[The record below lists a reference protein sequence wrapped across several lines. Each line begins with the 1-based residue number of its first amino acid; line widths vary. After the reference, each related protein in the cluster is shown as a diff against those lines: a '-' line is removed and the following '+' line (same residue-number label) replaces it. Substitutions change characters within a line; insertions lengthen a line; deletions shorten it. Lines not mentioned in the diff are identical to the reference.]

1 MRRHVGAWRRVLVAA
16 LAIALMAALLPGA
29 VLAVSPDPATTGGPP
44 AKVIVTFRAHPGK
57 AAEQAIVTAG
67 GHVRFR
73 YTIIPAIAATVPV
86 QALEGL
92 RHNPLVKAVE
102 ADGQVTIL
110 GDDTPTGDLEYDN
123 AWGVRHIGTKRVHDS
138 GDWGEGVKVAII
150 DSGIDYVHFDLS
162 GPQPVYPEFNGNYRG
177 GWDFVNN
184 DADPIDDNGHG
195 THVAGIL
202 AADKNGYLV
211 VGVAP
216 RVELYS
222 LKVVD
227 ASGNGEYSS
236 VIAALQWAVDHGIGV
251 VNMSIGGHEA
261 SQALADAVEAAY
273 RAHVLMV
280 AAAGNTTTLYELI
293 FGCPVVYPAA
303 YPHVLA
309 TTFTDPTDS
318 LTGFSCTGPEVD
330 FAAPGDQ
337 VFSPVPVGTCMLCSP
352 YGYQALSGTS
362 MASPHLAGLVAL
374 VLSHGIRDD
383 NSDGLLFDE
392 VKAHL
397 CATTDPGGRIA
408 TTDPRYPSWY
418 GCGVINAGKA
428 LVDSPP
434 PPVTG
439 ADQSITFGTL
449 SARTYGDAPFAV
461 SATASSG
468 LPVSFTAS
476 GACAVTGTT
485 VTITGAGTCTIT
497 ASQGGGGGWN
507 PAPSV
512 EQSFTIARATPAITW
527 VDPAAITYGI
537 ALSTTQL
544 DAAASVPGTF
554 AYDPPAGTIL
564 DAGSRTLGVA
574 FTPTDTANYTG
585 ASATVPITVD
595 PAGSTVTVSCPASRI
610 YTGSPI
616 TPCTAAATGA
626 AMAPVDVSVALA
638 YADNVAVGT
647 ATATAAW
654 AGDPN
659 HTASSGSGSFEI
671 VAGLLAR
678 LVVSPATATIA
689 AGASQAYGVE
699 GFDAFDN
706 SLGDVTASTTF
717 SVTAA
722 GSCTGASC
730 TATSAGQ
737 HTVTATN
744 AGATA
749 TATLTVTPG
758 PLDHLALSP
767 ASASITAGGSRA
779 YTAEGRDAFDNA
791 LGTQTGVTYAI
802 SPNGTCSGSTCTA
815 KIAGAHTVTGTKSGT
830 TGSAALTVT
839 PGPLHHLVLGPAGAT
854 VLAGAAQAYAAEG
867 RDAYD
872 NSLGDLTPSTV
883 FTIAPNGS
891 CTGPSCRATVAG
903 SHSVTGTSSGKTGK
917 TTLTVN
923 PGPLD
928 HLSLSPAS
936 ATIAFGG
943 AQTYGATGR
952 DAFENSLGTQ
962 TGVIYTIGPDG
973 SCLAARCTPAA
984 VGPHTVTGTKA
995 GATGT
1000 ASLAVTRATP
1010 TLTYTGTTAAVAGA
1024 SITLSAT
1031 LKRPGGAAIAGA
1043 SISFLLDGQT
1053 RTATTN
1059 ASGVASVAA
1068 TAPATAGTY
1077 AIAAAFAGND
1087 SFTAA
1092 SASKSLVVSR
1102 PVPTLTYTGTT
1113 SAARGAPVTL
1123 SARLRTSSGA
1133 GIAGATVSF
1142 TLSGVTRTAVTDAT
1156 GLAAVAATAP
1166 ASAGTFTVAVKFAGN
1181 PAYAPASASGSL
1193 KVL

>member
-1 MRRHVGAWRRVLVAA
+1 VAA
-16 LAIALMAALLPGA
+16 LATALTAALPPGA
-29 VLAVSPDPATTGGPP
+29 VLAVSPDTATAGGPP

-73 YTIIPAIAATVPV
+73 FTIIPALAATVPA
-86 QALEGL
+86 QAIEGL
-92 RHNPLVKAVE
+92 RHNPFVKAVE

-150 DSGIDYVHFDLS
+150 DSGIDYVHYDLS

-216 RVELYS
+216 QVELYS

-236 VIAALQWAVDHGIGV
+236 VIAALQWAVDHGIDV

-280 AAAGNTTTLYELI
+280 AAAGNVNPMSWQEVWY
-293 FGCPVVYPAA
+293 GCPVVYPAA

-309 TTFTDPTDS
+309 TTYTNPTDS

-337 VFSPVPVGTCMLCSP
+337 VFSPVPVGTCMFCSP

-362 MASPHLAGLVAL
+362 MASPHLAGVVAL

-383 NSDGLLFDE
+383 NGDGLLFDE

-397 CATTDPGGRIA
+397 CATTDPGGRIP

-418 GCGVINAGKA
+418 GCGVIDAGKA

-434 PPVTG
+434 PPDTA
-439 ADQSITFGTL
+439 ADQSINFGTL
-449 SARTYGDAPFAV
+449 SARTYGFAPFTV

-476 GACAVTGTT
+476 GACTVTGTT

-497 ASQGGGGGWN
+497 ASQGGGASWN

-512 EQSFTIARATPAITW
+512 ERSFTIARATPVITW
-527 VDPAAITYGI
+527 ADPAAITYGT
-537 ALSTTQL
+537 ALSATQL
-544 DAAASVPGTF
+544 DATASSPGTF
-554 AYDPPAGTIL
+554 AYSPDLGTVL

-585 ASATVPITVD
+585 ASTTVLITVD
-595 PAGSTVTVSCPASRI
+595 PAGSTVTVSCPASQV

-616 TPCTAAATGA
+616 APCTAEATGA
-626 AMAPVDVSVALA
+626 GMLPVDVSATLVYGNNLA
-638 YADNVAVGT
+638 FGT
-647 ATATAAW
+647 ATADAAW
-654 AGDPN
+654 AGDLN
-659 HTASSGSGSFEI
+659 HNASSGSGSFEI
-671 VAGLLAR
+671 VPGPLDR
-678 LVVSPATATIA
+678 LVVSPATATIG
-689 AGASQAYGVE
+689 AGGSQAYGVE
-699 GFDAFDN
+699 GFDSFGN
-706 SLGDVTASTTF
+706 SLGDVTATTTF
-717 SVTAA
+717 SISAA
-722 GSCTGASC
+722 GSCTGATC
-730 TATSAGQ
+730 AATSAGQ

-744 AGATA
+744 DGKTA
-749 TATLTVTPG
+749 TATLTVIPG
-758 PLDHLALSP
+758 PLDHLVLIP
-767 ASASITAGGSRA
+767 PSASITANGSQTYA
-779 YTAEGRDAFDNA
+779 ADGRDAFDNS
-791 LGTQTGVTYAI
+791 LGTQTGVAYTI
-802 SPNGTCSGSTCTA
+802 SPNGTCSGSSCTA
-815 KIAGAHTVTGTKSGT
+815 KIAGAHSVTGTKSGK
-830 TGSAALTVT
+830 TGSAALTVN
-839 PGPLHHLVLGPAGAT
+839 PGPLHHLVLSPTGAT
-854 VLAGAAQAYAAEG
+854 VLADTAQAYTAEG
-867 RDAYD
+867 RDIFD
-872 NSLGDLTPSTV
+872 NSLGDLTPGTV
-883 FTIAPNGS
+883 FTIAPNGA
-891 CTGPSCRATVAG
+891 CTGSSCRATFAG
-903 SHSVTGTSSGKTGK
+903 THTVTGTKSGKTGN

-936 ATIAFGG
+936 ASIAFGG

-952 DAFENSLGTQ
+952 DAFDNSLGTQ
-962 TGVIYTIGPDG
+962 TGVTYTIGPDG
-973 SCLAARCTPAA
+973 SCSGAKCTPAA
-984 VGPHTVTGTKA
+984 AGPHTVTGTKS
-995 GATGT
+995 GTTGT
-1000 ASLAVTRATP
+1000 ASLAVTMATP
-1010 TLTYTGTTAAVAGA
+1010 TLTYTGSTAAVTGA
-1024 SITLSAT
+1024 PLTLSAT

-1043 SISFLLDGQT
+1043 SISFTVNGQIT
-1053 RTATTN
+1053 TVTTN
-1059 ASGVASVAA
+1059 ASGVASVTS

-1077 AIAAAFAGND
+1077 AISVVFAGD
-1087 SFTAA
+1087 ASFNSA
-1092 SASKSLVVSR
+1092 SASKNLVVSR
-1102 PVPTLTYTGTT
+1102 PVTALAYTGTT
-1113 SAARGAPVTL
+1113 SAARGGLITL
-1123 SARLRTSSGA
+1123 SGRLRTSSGV
-1133 GIAGATVSF
+1133 GISGATVSF
-1142 TLSGVTRTAVTDAT
+1142 TLASVTRTAVTDAT
-1156 GLAAVAATAP
+1156 GVAAVAATAP
-1166 ASAGTFTVAVKFAGN
+1166 ASLGTFTVTVKFAGDST
-1181 PAYAPASASGSL
+1181 YAPASVNGSL